1 MMAAVHVVQIPLG
14 ALPEDSL
21 RLASFPVAHFLHSL
35 AGVLFGVL
43 GPLQFARLNLERKF
57 MKAALSL
64 AVLAIPMM
72 VNAADL
78 RVTVTNGP
86 PGPAT
91 LHIALFDTAD
101 SFSAGRAMMSQK
113 VEMHDGVAQW
123 VFSGVP
129 EGVYAIKSF
138 ADENGNARLDT
149 NFIGL
154 PMERYGFS
162 NDARGRMGPPT
173 FDAAAVQVIADSS
186 ISFQLK

>member
-1 MMAAVHVVQIPLG
+1 M
-14 ALPEDSL
+14 
-21 RLASFPVAHFLHSL
+21 
-35 AGVLFGVL
+35 
-43 GPLQFARLNLERKF
+43 N
-57 MKAALSL
+57 AALSF
-64 AVLAIPMM
+64 AALAIPMM

-91 LHIALFDTAD
+91 LYIALFDTAD

-129 EGVYAIKSF
+129 EGLYAIKSF

-154 PMERYGFS
+154 PVERYGFS
-162 NDARGRMGPPT
+162 NNARGRMGPPT
-173 FDAAAVQVIADSS
+173 FDAAAVQVNAYSS